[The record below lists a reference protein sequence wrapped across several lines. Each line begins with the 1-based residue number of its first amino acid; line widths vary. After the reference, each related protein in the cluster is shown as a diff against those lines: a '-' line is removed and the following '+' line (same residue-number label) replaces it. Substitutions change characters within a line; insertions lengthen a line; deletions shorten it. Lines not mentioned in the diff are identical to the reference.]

1 MKKIRAHFIV
11 VWSGL
16 SFLGMFLCNFVF
28 TSNYSLLSELSEL
41 FFGFHFPIC
50 AHSFFMYY
58 AGISD
63 YPMIG
68 LLILLLFIGFIVWW
82 TMAFFNE
89 RRNNRM
95 FEHLIITDRILT
107 LIMFGGT
114 AMLLQEN
121 FFGKNALICLVI
133 ENLIMFSILF
143 ILKKR
148 KKTD

>member
-1 MKKIRAHFIV
+1 MKKIRSHFIV

-16 SFLGMFLCNFVF
+16 SVLGMFLCNFVF
-28 TSNYSLLSELSEL
+28 TSDYSLLSEL
-41 FFGFHFPIC
+41 FFGFHFPIY
-50 AHSFFMYY
+50 AHPFFMCY